1 MHYRLISVHSYKSD
15 PILFNIRE
23 KIMMAKVSGLESVVA
38 AETDISLV
46 DGEQGYLVY
55 RGYWAKDLAVTKSYE
70 EVAFLLWNGRLPTQD
85 ELDQLVTRL
94 ANLRDI
100 PEYIC
105 RIIDLLPLSVPMM
118 AVLQTAIAAL
128 GETEGSTW
136 PPTLQQAERLTAVL
150 PTIIAYR
157 YRKVQNLSIVAPDPK
172 LSHVANYLYMLTDHL
187 PNESHTKALN
197 AYLILGMEHGMNA
210 STFAGRVILSTQ
222 SDMSSAV
229 CGAIGTMK
237 GPLHGGAP
245 YEVITMLEEI
255 KTKDRAEH
263 WIRNTLDNGQRLMGF
278 GHRIY
283 KTKDPRAEA
292 LRQVT
297 LEMIGQDSSFDLA
310 IHVEN
315 TAIRLLEEYKPGRRL
330 YTNVEFYAAAIL
342 RAIQLSPDLF
352 TPTFTSGRMVGWTTH
367 ILEQASINRIFRPES
382 MYTGSMPVLCD

>member
-1 MHYRLISVHSYKSD
+1 
-15 PILFNIRE
+15 
-23 KIMMAKVSGLESVVA
+23 MAKVTGLEGVIS

-46 DGEQGYLVY
+46 DGEKGHLVY

-70 EVAFLLWNGRLPTQD
+70 EVAFLLWNGRLPERD
-85 ELDQLVTRL
+85 ELDQLEQRL
-94 ANLRDI
+94 ANLRNI

-118 AVLQTAIAAL
+118 AVLQSAVAAL
-128 GETEGSTW
+128 GETESSSW
-136 PPTLQQAERLTAVL
+136 PPTLQQAERLSAIL

-157 YRKVQNLSIVAPDPK
+157 YRKLQGLAIVEPDPK
-172 LSHVANYLYMLTDHL
+172 LGHVANYLYMLTDHL
-187 PNESHTKALN
+187 PEESHTKALN

-222 SDMSSAV
+222 SDMSSAI

-245 YEVITMLEEI
+245 YEVIAMLEQI
-255 KTKDRAEH
+255 GTKDRAEP
-263 WIRNTLDNGQRLMGF
+263 WIRNILDNGARLMGF

-292 LRQVT
+292 LRLVT
-297 LEMIGQDSSFDLA
+297 LNMTGQDPSFDLA

-315 TAIRLLEEYKPGRRL
+315 TAIRLLQEYKPGRRL

-342 RAIQLSPDLF
+342 RTIQLSPDLF
-352 TPTFTSGRMVGWTTH
+352 TPTFTTARIVGWTTH
-367 ILEQASINRIFRPES
+367 ILEQASVNRIFRPES
-382 MYTGSMPVLCD
+382 VYTGSMPALGE